1 MRKAALLTAAASVA
15 LLLGGTT
22 TLAHAKTYTQHGN
35 ALASYNVNKYK
46 TVKNKNMFVQRY
58 TFQQSYTNI
67 FQTSPTSISS
77 IKGKAVT
84 FKSNVFLPVTYNRSA
99 DWGNPQSEVLSRDGN
114 TLYELITTS
123 SQSTE
128 GWIVRYDLGALQRK
142 FGISTTHMDALRRAT
157 YDHSVNKMTSTDK
170 AIMQY
175 VKIGPKFDT
184 GHGQSL
190 AMNPKNGQ
198 LWFIGAPVKVHSNV
212 QQVSTSTL
220 TPVKKINFTLKST
233 VTMGSNLTFDK
244 NGNAYF
250 FTYSNGGWA
259 PKGAVKIYKGK
270 INSKSVKFH
279 LVMQGLRYRPGTK
292 PQSMAYNQK
301 RNRLYFVSDSSIS
314 SVPAAKLGHLKA
326 SQVEATNLNGKR
338 EFEGIQFTKNGAAYL
353 MTNKGAELMKTTS
366 NNF

>member
-1 MRKAALLTAAASVA
+1 MRKAVLLTAAATAA
-15 LLLGGTT
+15 LLFGGTT

-35 ALASYNVNKYK
+35 ALANYNVNKYK
-46 TVKNKNMFVQRY
+46 TVKNKNMFVKRY
-58 TFQQSYTNI
+58 TFQQSYSNI

-77 IKGKAVT
+77 TKGKKVT

-99 DWGNPQSEVLSRDGN
+99 DWGNPQSEVLTKDGK

-128 GWIVRYDLGALQRK
+128 GWIVRYNLGALRSK
-142 FGISTTHMDALRRAT
+142 FGISTSHMDALRRAT
-157 YDHSVNKMTSTDK
+157 YDHSVNQMTSTDK
-170 AIMQY
+170 AIMKY
-175 VKIGPKFDT
+175 IKIGPKFNT

-198 LWFIGAPVKVHSNV
+198 LWFIGAPVKIHSNV
-212 QQVSTSTL
+212 QQVSTKTL
-220 TPVKKINFTLKST
+220 KPTKKIKFMLKNT

-244 NGNAYF
+244 KGNAYF

-270 INSKSVKFH
+270 INKKSVKFH

-292 PQSMAYNQK
+292 PQSIAYNVK

-314 SVPAAKLGHLKA
+314 SVPVSKLGHLKA
-326 SQVEATNLNGKR
+326 KQVEATNLSGKR
-338 EFEGIQFTKNGAAYL
+338 EFEGIQFTKNGAGYL
-353 MTNKGAELMKTTS
+353 MTNKGAELMKTTT
-366 NNF
+366 NKF

>member
-1 MRKAALLTAAASVA
+1 MRKAVLLTAAATAA
-15 LLLGGTT
+15 LLFGGT

-35 ALASYNVNKYK
+35 ALANYNVNKYK
-46 TVKNKNMFVQRY
+46 TVKNKNMFVKRY
-58 TFQQSYTNI
+58 TFQQSYSNI

-77 IKGKAVT
+77 TKGKKVT

-99 DWGNPQSEVLSRDGN
+99 DWGNPQSEVLTKDGK

-128 GWIVRYDLGALQRK
+128 GWIVRYNLGALRSK
-142 FGISTTHMDALRRAT
+142 FGISTSHMDALRRAT
-157 YDHSVNKMTSTDK
+157 YDHSVNQMTSTDK
-170 AIMQY
+170 AIMKY
-175 VKIGPKFDT
+175 IKIGPKFNT

-198 LWFIGAPVKVHSNV
+198 LWFIGAPVKIHSNV
-212 QQVSTSTL
+212 QQVSTKTL
-220 TPVKKINFTLKST
+220 KPTKKIKFMLKNT

-244 NGNAYF
+244 KGNAYF

-270 INSKSVKFH
+270 INKKSVKFH

-292 PQSMAYNQK
+292 PQSIAYNVK

-314 SVPAAKLGHLKA
+314 SVPVSKLGHLKA
-326 SQVEATNLNGKR
+326 KQVEATNLSGKR
-338 EFEGIQFTKNGAAYL
+338 EFEGIQFTKNGAGYL
-353 MTNKGAELMKTTS
+353 MTNKGAELMKTTT
-366 NNF
+366 NKF

>member
-1 MRKAALLTAAASVA
+1 MKKAVLLTAAATAA
-15 LLLGGTT
+15 LLFGGTT

-35 ALASYNVNKYK
+35 ALANYNVNKYK
-46 TVKNKNMFVQRY
+46 TVKNKNMFVKRY
-58 TFQQSYTNI
+58 TFQQSYSNI

-77 IKGKAVT
+77 TKGKKVT

-99 DWGNPQSEVLSRDGN
+99 DWGNPQSEVLTKDGK

-128 GWIVRYDLGALQRK
+128 GWIVRYNLGALRSK
-142 FGISTTHMDALRRAT
+142 FGISTSHMDALRRAT
-157 YDHSVNKMTSTDK
+157 YDHSVNQMTSTDK
-170 AIMQY
+170 AIMKY
-175 VKIGPKFDT
+175 IKIGPKFNT

-198 LWFIGAPVKVHSNV
+198 LWFIGAPVKIHSNV
-212 QQVSTSTL
+212 QQVSTKTL
-220 TPVKKINFTLKST
+220 KPTKKIKFMLKNT

-244 NGNAYF
+244 KGNAYF

-270 INSKSVKFH
+270 INKKSVKFH

-292 PQSMAYNQK
+292 PQSIAYNVK

-314 SVPAAKLGHLKA
+314 SVPVSKLGHLKA
-326 SQVEATNLNGKR
+326 KQVEATNLSGKR
-338 EFEGIQFTKNGAAYL
+338 EFEGIQFTKNGAGYL
-353 MTNKGAELMKTTS
+353 MTNKGAELMKTTT
-366 NNF
+366 NKF

>member
-1 MRKAALLTAAASVA
+1 MKKAVLLTAAATAA
-15 LLLGGTT
+15 LLFGGTT

-35 ALASYNVNKYK
+35 ALANYNVNKYK
-46 TVKNKNMFVQRY
+46 TVKNKNLFVKRY
-58 TFQQSYTNI
+58 TFKQSYTNI

-77 IKGKAVT
+77 TKGKKVT

-99 DWGNPQSEVLSRDGN
+99 DWGNPQSEVLSKDGN

-128 GWIVRYDLGALQRK
+128 GWIVRYNLGALRSK
-142 FGISTTHMDALRRAT
+142 FGISTSHMDALRRAT
-157 YDHSVNKMTSTDK
+157 YDHSVNQMTSTDK
-170 AIMQY
+170 AIMKY
-175 VKIGPKFDT
+175 IKIGPKFDT

-212 QQVSTSTL
+212 QQVSTKTL
-220 TPVKKINFTLKST
+220 KPTKRINFMLKST

-244 NGNAYF
+244 KGNAYF

-270 INSKSVKFH
+270 INNKSVKFH

-292 PQSMAYNQK
+292 PQSIAYNVK

-314 SVPAAKLGHLKA
+314 SVPVSKLGHLKA
-326 SQVEATNLNGKR
+326 SQVEGTNLNGKR
-338 EFEGIQFTKNGAAYL
+338 EFEGIQFTKNGAGYL
-353 MTNKGAELMKTTS
+353 MTNKGAELMKTT
-366 NNF
+366 NNKF

>member
-1 MRKAALLTAAASVA
+1 MRKAVLLTAAATAA
-15 LLLGGTT
+15 LLFGGTT

-35 ALASYNVNKYK
+35 ALANYNVNKYK
-46 TVKNKNMFVQRY
+46 TVKNKNMFVKRY
-58 TFQQSYTNI
+58 TFQQSYSNI

-77 IKGKAVT
+77 TKGKKVT

-99 DWGNPQSEVLSRDGN
+99 DWGNPQSEVLTKDGK

-128 GWIVRYDLGALQRK
+128 GWIVRYNLGALRSK
-142 FGISTTHMDALRRAT
+142 FGISTSHMDALRRAT
-157 YDHSVNKMTSTDK
+157 YDHSVNQMTSTDK
-170 AIMQY
+170 AIMKY
-175 VKIGPKFDT
+175 IKIGPKFNT

-198 LWFIGAPVKVHSNV
+198 LWFIGAPVKIHSNV
-212 QQVSTSTL
+212 QQVSTKTL
-220 TPVKKINFTLKST
+220 KPTKKIKFMLKNT

-244 NGNAYF
+244 KGNAYF

-270 INSKSVKFH
+270 INKKSVKFH

-292 PQSMAYNQK
+292 PQSIAYNVK

-314 SVPAAKLGHLKA
+314 SVPVSKLGHLKA
-326 SQVEATNLNGKR
+326 KQVEATNLNGKR
-338 EFEGIQFTKNGAAYL
+338 EFEGIQFTKNGAGYL
-353 MTNKGAELMKTTS
+353 MTNKGAELMKTTT
-366 NNF
+366 NKF